1 MFAWDT
7 QKAIVNFMKYGVS
20 FEEAATIFSDP
31 DGLDWEDVTHSTQE
45 KRYKRLGV
53 STEGKILIVVYT
65 VRRLTDAKET
75 IRLISARRASR
86 KERKAYSRQ
95 SN

>member
-7 QKAIVNFMKYGVS
+7 QKAIVNFMKHGVS

-45 KRYKRLGV
+45 KRYKRLGE

-95 SN
+95 SD